1 MIKKI
6 KNFFYGLS
14 SLRWQS
20 EKPGLY
26 LWAKFCLESQL
37 ELSASSKLIWV
48 NATLFE
54 EWHGQKY
61 LGQQMI
67 EAPDRS
73 DRLLGLSSGFRE
85 MAQVRIVTDEGITIE
100 GPMIKGGLKKVSN
113 SKELA
118 LVVHQLSFKARKL
131 GLKIAEIEI
140 AHSHKGLEV
149 LVLEGKSAQLIMN
162 GLSQADQKTGKFLGD
177 RFHYPL
183 RIKAVTEKLSY
194 SMIF

>member
-1 MIKKI
+1 MIKKL
-6 KNFFYGLS
+6 KNFILGLS
-14 SLRWQS
+14 SYRWQS

-26 LWAKFCLESQL
+26 LWAKFCFESQIQ
-37 ELSASSKLIWV
+37 LSENSKLIWV

-67 EAPDRS
+67 EAPDRA
-73 DRLLGLSSGFRE
+73 DRLLGQSSGFRE

-100 GPMIKGGLKKVSN
+100 GPMIKGGMKKVSN
-113 SKELA
+113 SKELS
-118 LVVHQLSFKARKL
+118 LIVHQLSFKARRL

-140 AHSHKGLEV
+140 AHSHKGLEI
-149 LVLEGKSAQLIMN
+149 LVLEGQNAQLIMN
-162 GLSQADQKTGKFLGD
+162 GLSQADQKTGQFLGD

-183 RIKAVTEKLSY
+183 RIKAITEKLSY